1 MTAFNILRYRVR
13 SGQNGAFEAAFR
25 ETGFSAAG
33 LMRGSL
39 VKTAS
44 IGYSL
49 VGEWES
55 LAAINAARPVVAAA
69 IERQRPFLDDMGG
82 GLGATYED
90 AGDVVY
96 QRKPSAEAGVG
107 ELPTDARPARNIVR
121 LRAKPDYDPEFRN
134 LFGAVVDEV
143 VAGKPVGFRRV
154 SVINIGRRNYCIVGE
169 WASFD
174 HFASARPLLLKNF
187 DQTRQWVEDI
197 GGMGPTFAVS
207 GEVVLD
213 LPGMP

>member
-1 MTAFNILRYRVR
+1 VTAFNILRYRVR
-13 SGQNGAFEAAFR
+13 SGKNGAFEAAFR
-25 ETGFSAAG
+25 ETGLSPAG
-33 LMRGSL
+33 LVRASL

-49 VGEWES
+49 VGEWNT
-55 LAAINAARPVVAAA
+55 LAAFNAARPVIAAA
-69 IERQRPFLDDMGG
+69 VEGQRPYLEDIGG

-90 AGDVVY
+90 AGEVVY
-96 QRKPSAEAGVG
+96 QRKPSAEA
-107 ELPTDARPARNIVR
+107 EIAEPRTDARPARNIVR
-121 LRAKPDYDPEFRN
+121 LRAKPDYDSRFRD

-169 WASFD
+169 WSSFD

-213 LPGMP
+213 LPGAP